1 MKYEVKSNI
10 SILERGIMLEFVNI
24 FVVGN
29 GDGDGDVATL
39 SAKCELERG
48 FFNIYLQD
56 NN

>member
-29 GDGDGDVATL
+29 GDGDGDGDV
-39 SAKCELERG
+39 ELQHLVL
-48 FFNIYLQD
+48 NV
-56 NN
+56 N